1 MLHDIKDE
9 TFFEPPKSQGWCK
22 NEYCQSFYDN
32 SRKLFVF
39 TDGGTK
45 MPHLVNNMCGF

>member
-9 TFFEPPKSQGWCK
+9 TFFKPPKSQGWCK